1 MIRKKRGYTLLEI
14 LMVMGIIG
22 ILLAVSASAFLSARL
37 TARDARRKTDLE
49 QIRGA
54 IETYKA
60 DKNVYPGSQ
69 SVPTQSSG
77 NVSSLATFLVSGSN
91 QYISAIPSDPI
102 STMQYYYIP
111 TATGYYLCASLE
123 GLPNTASTNCGSGD
137 CGVSSNLAKVC
148 NYEVK
153 NP

>member
-1 MIRKKRGYTLLEI
+1 MIKTKKGYTLLEI

-22 ILLAVSASAFLSARL
+22 ILTAVSASAFLSARL

-54 IETYKA
+54 LETYKA
-60 DKNVYPGSQ
+60 DKNVYPGILST
-69 SVPTQSSG
+69 PTLSSG
-77 NVSSLATFLVSGSN
+77 NISTLSPFLASGLN

-102 STMQYYYIP
+102 ATMHYYYVT
-111 TATGYYLCASLE
+111 TASGYYLCASLE
-123 GLPNTASTNCGSGD
+123 GLPQTASTNCGSAD
-137 CGVSSNLAKVC
+137 CGVNGNSTKVC
-148 NYEVK
+148 NYEVQ

>member
-1 MIRKKRGYTLLEI
+1 MKKGYTLLEI

-22 ILLAVSASAFLSARL
+22 ILIAVSTSAFLSARL

-54 IETYKA
+54 LETYKA

-69 SVPTQSSG
+69 STPTQSGG
-77 NVSSLATFLVSGSN
+77 NASSLATFLVSGSN
-91 QYISAIPSDPI
+91 QYISAIPQDPI

-111 TATGYYLCASLE
+111 TATGYYICASLE
-123 GLPNTASTNCGSGD
+123 GQPAVVSANCGSAD
-137 CGVSSNLAKVC
+137 CGVNGGVLRIC

>member
-1 MIRKKRGYTLLEI
+1 MMKKKKGYTLLEI
-14 LMVMGIIG
+14 LVVMGIIG
-22 ILLAVSASAFLSARL
+22 ILIAVSSSAFLSARL

-54 IETYKA
+54 LETYKA
-60 DKNVYPGSQ
+60 DKNVYPGAQ
-69 SVPTQSSG
+69 STPTQSSG
-77 NVSSLATFLVSGSN
+77 NTSVLSVFLVSGNN
-91 QYISAIPSDPI
+91 QYISIIPSDPI

-123 GLPNTASTNCGSGD
+123 GQPGIASTNCGSAD
-137 CGVSSNLAKVC
+137 CGINSGSTRVC
-148 NYEVK
+148 NYEVR